1 MLQIHTILYLLVAFA
16 WPDPVCDFRRV
27 AKVGAGGLDA
37 AVPTGTVIG
46 LFDDADKDGCIVD
59 YSIDDEDVQVL
70 LGKVFHLCEQSP
82 STLDQLTYTEY
93 RDDDPTK
100 WSFFPCH
107 TMSITISYFP

>member
-1 MLQIHTILYLLVAFA
+1 MDAIVLLCRWRDWSTVINVDVMIPQLPERADMVANTVRVLQIFHLLVAFFWLA
-16 WPDPVCDFRRV
+16 PVCDFRRD

-70 LGKVFHLCEQSP
+70 LGKVFQLCE
-82 STLDQLTYTEY
+82 
-93 RDDDPTK
+93 
-100 WSFFPCH
+100 
-107 TMSITISYFP
+107 